1 MIATSTP
8 TTDNAIASA
17 GVPSEKRKGIHE
29 NKSKDFVSYRSFDKP
44 ETVLS
49 FLSTGKF
56 QDIFGRDLTIE
67 LN

>member
-29 NKSKDFVSYRSFDKP
+29 NKSKDFVSYRCFDKP

-49 FLSTGKF
+49 FLSTG
-56 QDIFGRDLTIE
+56 
-67 LN
+67 